1 MLKAPP
7 NKIVV
12 KVPHKYI
19 RSISGL
25 LKRASIENASTVDP
39 SDFVNIFGDVVAVP
53 AKCFDRPGL
62 EGYSGAGILI
72 MDNEN
77 QDFVWISPKVGEMLK
92 PYSNLLHTYYQPD
105 HTKLS

>member
-19 RSISGL
+19 RSITGL

-39 SDFVNIFGDVVAVP
+39 SDFVNIFGEVIPQFGEIVSYFRVAI
-53 AKCFDRPGL
+53 CIYRL
-62 EGYSGAGILI
+62 
-72 MDNEN
+72 
-77 QDFVWISPKVGEMLK
+77 FV
-92 PYSNLLHTYYQPD
+92 Y
-105 HTKLS
+105 